1 MRHLDF
7 ENGVPGLKRV
17 LFGLR
22 GWVLLII
29 GLFPAAA
36 MAHHVMGGA
45 LPSTLGERLL
55 SGLGH
60 PIIGLDHFL
69 FVLALGV
76 LCWRMEV
83 GARAVAS
90 FLGASLL
97 GIALHLGLIG
107 VPGNESLVA
116 LSLLAIGVA
125 LWSGGRWSRNGV
137 TVAAA
142 IAGVFHGYAYGES
155 IVGAETGV
163 LLAYLSGLV
172 VVQSLVGAAA
182 YWAAKTIAHRSASD
196 HRIAKW
202 TGALVS
208 VFGAGFLL
216 LSFG

>member
-1 MRHLDF
+1 MHHLDR
-7 ENGVPGLKRV
+7 ENGVPAFKRV
-17 LFGLR
+17 FFSPR
-22 GWVLLII
+22 DWVLLTI

-45 LPSTLGERLL
+45 LPSTLREGLL

-83 GARAVAS
+83 GPRAVAS

-97 GIALHLGLIG
+97 GIALHLALIG

-116 LSLLAIGVA
+116 LSLLAIGIA

-163 LLAYLSGLV
+163 LLAYLLGLI
-172 VVQSLVGAAA
+172 VVQLLVGAAA
-182 YWAAKTIAHRSASD
+182 FWAAKIIAHRSASG
-196 HRIAKW
+196 HRVSRW

>member
-1 MRHLDF
+1 MRHLDY
-7 ENGVPGLKRV
+7 ENGAPGFKRD

-45 LPSTLGERLL
+45 LPSTLGEGLL

-83 GARAVAS
+83 GARAVAG

-116 LSLLAIGVA
+116 LSLLAIGIA
-125 LWSGGRWSRNGV
+125 LWSGGRWSPNRV
-137 TVAAA
+137 TVGAA

-163 LLAYLSGLV
+163 LLAYLLGLI

-182 YWAAKTIAHRSASD
+182 YWVAKTIAHRSASD
-196 HRIAKW
+196 HRIARW
-202 TGALVS
+202 IGALVS

>member
-7 ENGVPGLKRV
+7 ENGVPGFKRV

-29 GLFPAAA
+29 GFYPAAA
-36 MAHHVMGGA
+36 MAHHVMGGT
-45 LPSTLGERLL
+45 LPSTLGEGLL

-196 HRIAKW
+196 HRIARW
-202 TGALVS
+202 TGALMS